1 VQANEARTRKRRS
14 ALDPTAAARRACER
28 RRARGRRVGGWAATT
43 ELSGAVIGS
52 GTLVVDSYAK
62 KVQHPTGGVVG
73 ELNVREGAKVRA
85 GDVLVRLDETM
96 TRANLLIIVRSLD
109 EQTARQARLEAE
121 RDDEERP
128 DFPAELTARASDPE
142 VARLIVGERK
152 LFELRR
158 TARAGREAQLNERIG
173 QLLEQIRGLEEQI
186 QAKDRETT
194 FIDEELKGVR
204 ELWHKNLVQI
214 TRVTVLER
222 DAARLHGERGALVAA
237 IAEARGRIT
246 ETTLQIMQVD
256 QDLRTEVG
264 KDLAEI
270 RAKTSELAEKRVA
283 AEDQLKRIDIRAPQD
298 GTVHQLALHTVG
310 GVINAGEP
318 IMLIVP
324 SHDTLVV
331 EVRIPPHEIDRVSV
345 GQPVLL
351 RFTAFNQRTTPQLNG
366 EVSHVSPDV
375 AVDQKNGSSFYS
387 ARISVPDVEI
397 ARLGDVKLIA
407 GMPVEAF
414 IQTGQRTVMSYLV
427 KPLSDQ
433 VMRAWRER

>member
-1 VQANEARTRKRRS
+1 VNREPVNQVPHAIRQH
-14 ALDPTAAARRACER
+14 LRAGLVGVIIL
-28 RRARGRRVGGWAATT
+28 AGGVGGWAATT
-43 ELSGAVIGS
+43 ELAGAVVGS
-52 GTLVVDSYAK
+52 GTLVVDSYTK

-73 ELNVREGAKVRA
+73 ELKVRDGAQVKA
-85 GDVLVRLDETM
+85 GDVIVRLDETV
-96 TRANLLIIVRSLD
+96 TRANLLIVVKSLD
-109 EQTARQARLEAE
+109 EQTARRARLEAE
-121 RDDEERP
+121 RDDQEWLG
-128 DFPAELTARASDPE
+128 FPADLVGRIADPD

-158 TARAGREAQLNERIG
+158 VARAGKKAQLNERIG
-173 QLLEQIRGLEEQI
+173 QLQEQIRGLEEQI

-194 FIDEELKGVR
+194 FIDQELLGVR
-204 ELWHKNLVQI
+204 DLWRKNLIQI
-214 TRVTVLER
+214 SRLTTLER
-222 DAARLHGERGALVAA
+222 DAVRVHGERGALVAA

-246 ETTLQIMQVD
+246 ETTLQIMQID
-256 QDLRTEVG
+256 QDLRSEVG

-270 RAKTSELAEKRVA
+270 RAKSSELVEKRVA

-310 GVINAGEP
+310 GVISPGEQ

-324 SHDTLVV
+324 AHDALVV
-331 EVRIPPHEIDRVSV
+331 EVRIPPHEIDRLSV

-351 RFTAFNQRTTPQLNG
+351 RFTTFNQRTTPQLNG
-366 EVSHVSPDV
+366 EVSNISADVS
-375 AVDQKNGSSFYS
+375 VDQKSPASFYV
-387 ARISVPDVEI
+387 ARIAVPEAEI
-397 ARLGDVKLIA
+397 ARLGELKLIA

-433 VMRAWRER
+433 LMRAWRER